1 MTDDDKKRLFRKL
14 KLSLYDLDL
23 ILNSLNDTKSFY
35 FRNGIEDRYEELDN
49 LTRFI
54 KASYLMDEGIRE
66 A

>member
-1 MTDDDKKRLFRKL
+1 MTDDDKKRLFRKI

-35 FRNGIEDRYEELDN
+35 FRNGVEDRYEELDN

-54 KASYLMDEGIRE
+54 NASYLMDEGVRE